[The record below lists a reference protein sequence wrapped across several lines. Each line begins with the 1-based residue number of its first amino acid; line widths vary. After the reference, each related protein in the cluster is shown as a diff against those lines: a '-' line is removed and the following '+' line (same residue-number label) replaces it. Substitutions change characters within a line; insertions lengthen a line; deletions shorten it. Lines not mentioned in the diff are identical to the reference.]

1 MSRKGVYM
9 EVRELKLIKNK
20 DGHGTINYKV
30 CLPTKWI
37 KYLELEKEE
46 KIIVYINDNSIIIK
60 SKGEFKMEQILEKLN
75 EELLNKEMTL
85 LEMDNLAE
93 EITES
98 TSSLFD
104 AEEDCIEQQSCA
116 YYIKEDKNIIIE
128 FEILNKCEDNKET
141 FVKIT
146 NIWED

>member
-46 KIIVYINDNSIIIK
+46 KIIVYINDNIIIIK

>member
-1 MSRKGVYM
+1 
-9 EVRELKLIKNK
+9 
-20 DGHGTINYKV
+20 
-30 CLPTKWI
+30 
-37 KYLELEKEE
+37 
-46 KIIVYINDNSIIIK
+46 
-60 SKGEFKMEQILEKLN
+60 MEQILEKLN